1 MDTFSFKAKK
11 PDGKLLSGKIK
22 AKNKNQVI
30 RLLKA
35 KNLDPVYIEIERSL
49 FQLGSGSGSG
59 LASKHLVVFTRQL
72 AFLINAGVP
81 VVQSLRIV
89 REISQH
95 VVLKTIITD
104 IINSVEGG
112 STFASALASKPG
124 VFSSMYVSM
133 ISAGEVGGSLDI
145 MLTRL
150 AEYIEESEK
159 LKSKVKKAM
168 LYPSF
173 VFITGIG
180 VIVAIMVMVI
190 PKFIDIF
197 ESSKVELPVS
207 TKILVG
213 ASNVFREHFILVGL
227 AGFFIPFVFIMYLR
241 SPQGRQLKDQL
252 LMITPVIGPL
262 VLKNSLARFSKT
274 LACLLSGGVSLSD
287 ALNTSALTSNNFFVE
302 RALQNVKGKVIKGQ
316 PIAQSL
322 KKEGVIPVLVS
333 NMVAIGE
340 ETGNVDATLEKVAE
354 FYEEQVRTTTSA
366 ISDLIQPFLI
376 VFLGGL
382 IGFIVIS
389 IYVPIFKMPG
399 IIAGGG

>member
-1 MDTFSFKAKK
+1 MEQFSFKAKK
-11 PDGKLLSGKIK
+11 PDGSLLSGKIK
-22 AKNKNQVI
+22 AKNKGQVI
-30 RLLKA
+30 QLLRS
-35 KNLDPVYIEIERSL
+35 KNLEPVYVEVNRSL
-49 FQLGSGSGSG
+49 FQLGSGSGGG
-59 LASKHLVVFTRQL
+59 LASKHLVLFTRQM

-81 VVQSLRIV
+81 LVQSLRIV
-89 REISQH
+89 KEISQH
-95 VVLKTIITD
+95 AGLKMVITD
-104 IINSVEGG
+104 LINSVEGG
-112 STFASALASKPG
+112 SAFANALASKPG
-124 VFSSMYVSM
+124 IFSSMYVSM
-133 ISAGEVGGSLDI
+133 ISAGEVGGSLDV

-173 VFITGIG
+173 VLITGIG

-197 ESSKVELPVS
+197 ESSKVDLPLS

-213 ASNVFREHFILVGL
+213 ASNAFRHHFILIGL
-227 AGFFIPFVFIMYLR
+227 FGFFIPFAFIMYLR
-241 SPQGRQLKDQL
+241 SPAGRQLKDQL
-252 LMITPVIGPL
+252 LMLLPVIGPL
-262 VLKNSLARFSKT
+262 ILKNSLARFSKT
-274 LACLLSGGVSLSD
+274 LACLLSGGVSVSE

-302 RALQNVKGKVIKGQ
+302 RALQNVKEKVIKGK
-316 PIAQSL
+316 PVAQSL
-322 KKEGVIPVLVS
+322 RKERVIPVLVS

>member
-1 MDTFSFKAKK
+1 MYTFSFKAKK
-11 PDGKLLSGKIK
+11 PDGKIFSAKLK
-22 AKNKNQVI
+22 AKNKNQAI
-30 RLLKA
+30 RMLKA
-35 KNLDPVYIEIERSL
+35 KNLEPVHISIETSL
-49 FQLGSGSGSG
+49 FNLGSGSGGG
-59 LASKHLVVFTRQL
+59 LPSKYLVIFTRQL

-81 VVQSLRIV
+81 LVQSLRIV
-89 REISQH
+89 REIAQH
-95 VVLKTIITD
+95 LKLKLVITEL
-104 IINSVEGG
+104 INSVEGG
-112 STFASALASKPG
+112 STFAIALANQPG

-133 ISAGEVGGSLDI
+133 ISAGEVGGSLDV
-145 MLTRL
+145 MLSRL

-168 LYPSF
+168 MYPSF
-173 VFITGIG
+173 VLITGVG

-197 ESSKVELPVS
+197 SSSKVELPLS

-213 ASNVFREHFILVGL
+213 ASYAIRNHFIIIGL
-227 AGFFIPFVFIMYLR
+227 LFFFIPFVFIMYLR
-241 SPQGRQLKDQL
+241 SPAGRAMKDQL
-252 LMITPVIGPL
+252 LMLTPVIGPL

-274 LACLLSGGVSLSD
+274 LACLLAGGVSAAD

-302 RALQNVKGKVIKGQ
+302 KAIQNVKDKVIKGK
-316 PIAQSL
+316 PVAQSL
-322 KKEGVIPVLVS
+322 RKEKVIPVLVS

-340 ETGNVDATLEKVAE
+340 ETGNIDATLEKVAE
-354 FYEEQVRTTTSA
+354 FYEEQVKTTTSA